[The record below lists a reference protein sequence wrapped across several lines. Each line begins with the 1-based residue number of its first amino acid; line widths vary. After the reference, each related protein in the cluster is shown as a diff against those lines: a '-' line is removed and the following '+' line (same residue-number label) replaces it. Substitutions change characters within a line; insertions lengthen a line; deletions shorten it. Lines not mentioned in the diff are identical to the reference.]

1 MEEEEEEEIDGGGGE
16 GGAQEEE
23 EEEEEEEGREEHEE
37 QEKRGGAGT
46 SAMRVEGRRSEM
58 GRLPHDEVA
67 VTVRTGPPVGASP
80 KGSGTP
86 PARFAQGDFDDKT
99 AYTLTFQNLTYKVTV
114 KQSSGDGGKT
124 HRELL
129 KNISGEARHGEILA
143 IVGPSGAGKST
154 LLDALAGRIT
164 ASSLEGVILANG
176 KPVDG
181 KQFRKLSGY
190 VMQDDALFPHLTVK
204 ETLMF
209 SARLRLPGDM
219 PMDVKAARV
228 DMLIAT
234 LGLRECADTRIGNEQ
249 VRGVSGGERRRV
261 SIGVDLIH
269 DPAVLFLD
277 EPTSGLD
284 STSSLNVVQNLYQ
297 IATNRRRTIVMT
309 IHQPS
314 FRILELI
321 HKIMILSRG
330 SLVYSGTYPNLS
342 IFLTDYGRRVPDHV
356 NVLEFALDV
365 IEELQE
371 SPQGVAALADFNST
385 SSTTGWSRSQ
395 SKLQPSLSGLSNN
408 IAQLVAEA
416 ADFATSPFTETSTLC
431 HRNVINIVRTREL
444 FVSSLGLMI
453 ITGIILGSLFYGV
466 HKDDSGKLHRSAVFA
481 FACAVPLFSAIHAL
495 PIFLLERNIFMRE
508 TSRGAYRTSSYVVAN
523 ALVFLPFF
531 FIQALLFTLV
541 SYFLV
546 GLVRVASAFFLFAT
560 TIFLTITVGNTFVT
574 SLGSLVPNFIAGNT
588 IITAI
593 TGFMFLFSGFFVPK
607 DDIPEYWIWFHYIST
622 FKYPVEL
629 LQKIEYSHIK
639 KWENAQSE
647 NGTYVHNRYDEGQK
661 NVTSGSDVARQL
673 GFGGVS
679 IRGNLAVL
687 VAMVVVYRIVFCV
700 GLRVRSSNMRK

>member
-1 MEEEEEEEIDGGGGE
+1 MRGE
-16 GGAQEEE
+16 GG
-23 EEEEEEEGREEHEE
+23 
-37 QEKRGGAGT
+37 
-46 SAMRVEGRRSEM
+46 RSET
-58 GRLPHDEVA
+58 GRPRTNEEVA
-67 VTVRTGPPVGASP
+67 VNIGSGPPVGASP
-80 KGSGTP
+80 KGSGAP
-86 PARFAQGDFDDKT
+86 PPGFAQGDFDDKT

-124 HRELL
+124 QRDLL

-204 ETLMF
+204 ETLLF

-234 LGLRECADTRIGNEQ
+234 LGLRDCADTRIGNEQ

-297 IATNRRRTIVMT
+297 IATNRRRTILMT

-321 HKIMILSRG
+321 HKFMILSRG
-330 SLVYSGTYPNLS
+330 SLVYSGTYPDLS

-356 NVLEFALDV
+356 NVMEFALDL
-365 IEELQE
+365 IEELQD
-371 SPQGVAALADFNST
+371 SPQGIARLAEFNST
-385 SSTTGWSRSQ
+385 RSKMQ
-395 SKLQPSLSGLSNN
+395 SSLSSLSNVGH
-408 IAQLVAEA
+408 L
-416 ADFATSPFTETSTLC
+416 ADDVDYATGPLMETLTLC
-431 HRNVINIVRTREL
+431 HRNVVNIVRTPEL
-444 FVSSLGLMI
+444 FVSGLGLMI
-453 ITGIILGSLFYGV
+453 VTGLVMGSLFYNV
-466 HKDDSGKLHRSAVFA
+466 ENNESGTSDRKSFFA
-481 FACAVPLFSAIHAL
+481 FACALLLFGAVSAL
-495 PIFLLERNIFMRE
+495 PVFLLERNIFMRE
-508 TSRGAYRTSSYVVAN
+508 TSRGAYRTFSYVVAN
-523 ALVFLPFF
+523 GVVFLPFF
-531 FIQALLFTLV
+531 FIQALLFTLA

-546 GLVRVASAFFLFAT
+546 GLSLEPAAFFLFTT

-574 SLGSLVPNFIAGNT
+574 FLSSLVPDFIAGNT

-593 TGFMFLFSGFFVPK
+593 TSFFFLFSGFFIPK
-607 DDIPEYWIWFHYIST
+607 ADIPDYWIWFHYLST

-629 LQKIEYSHIK
+629 LQKIEYSHID
-639 KWENAQSE
+639 KWG
-647 NGTYVHNRYDEGQK
+647 NG
-661 NVTSGSDVARQL
+661 TSGSDEARKL
-673 GFGGVS
+673 GLGGVS
-679 IRGNLAVL
+679 VRVNLAVL
-687 VAMVVVYRIVFCV
+687 VAMVVVYRILFYV